1 MIKIKTNHPIAYE
14 SPDHIMPW
22 GTMRD
27 NSTNEDFINQTEQ
40 WFNNEKFNV
49 LDIGCSGGQMIVDYH
64 NRGHLAIGVEG
75 SDYSIKHQRANWPSY
90 HNKNLFTADATKP
103 FNFEFITGDQVKFD
117 LITAWELIEHIHP
130 NDLNELFKNIYNNL
144 KPEGIFVASISTK
157 PDVIDGV
164 VLHQS
169 VFQQFE
175 WLFDILT
182 ETAAFKDTDLEWFP
196 YPFSAAVRADG
207 GSFHIGVRHKA
218 MDGRNNNNDN

>member
-1 MIKIKTNHPIAYE
+1 MIKINTEHPIAYE

-27 NSTNEDFINQTEQ
+27 NSTNEEFIKQTEQ
-40 WFNNEKFNV
+40 WFSNKKINV

-75 SDYSIKHQRANWPSY
+75 SDYSVKHQRANWPAY

-103 FNFEFITGDQVKFD
+103 FSFEFITSDPIKFD

-130 NDLNELFKNIYNNL
+130 NDLNALFKNIYNNL
-144 KPEGIFVASISTK
+144 NANGIFVASISTNT
-157 PDVIDGV
+157 DVIDGV

-169 VFQQFE
+169 VFQQHQ
-175 WLFDILT
+175 WYFDILT
-182 ETAAFKDTDLEWFP
+182 ETAAFKDTDLEWFV

-207 GSFHIGVRHKA
+207 GSFHIGVKHKA
-218 MDGRNNNNDN
+218 LDGEVNNNDN